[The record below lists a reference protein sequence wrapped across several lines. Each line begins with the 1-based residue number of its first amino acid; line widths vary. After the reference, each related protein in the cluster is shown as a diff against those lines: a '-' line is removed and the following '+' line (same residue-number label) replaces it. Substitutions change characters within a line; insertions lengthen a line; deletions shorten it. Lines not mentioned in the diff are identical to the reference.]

1 MPALQKSSGEAHM
14 AGSTRG
20 EETPIHDLSQCLEW
34 CRSGARPR
42 QAFKIGTEFERIA
55 IDAQGRPLPYH
66 GEVSIRTLLD
76 RLADRHGWN
85 RVLEAGQPIALERSG
100 ASVSLEPAGQFELSG
115 AVLPTIDAFRDELAQ
130 HLVEVDDVARDLGI
144 QFVYAGH
151 NPITP
156 LDQVPHMPK
165 GRYGIMRAWM
175 PRVGR
180 WGLNMM
186 HLTCTV
192 QANLDYSSEAEC
204 MEMMR
209 AGHLLTPVLIALF
222 ANSPYHAGKDTGY
235 ASFRG
240 HLWSDVDPQRCDV
253 RAFAFDPHATLQR
266 YVDWLL
272 DIPMYFVQEPGP
284 DGALRYRGLDGVF
297 TFRYFFQRG
306 LDGRRPT
313 MADWEV
319 HVSTVFP
326 DIRIKK
332 WIEVRQADVVPELAL
347 PALPAL
353 CKGLLYDAAARR
365 EVMELLG
372 DGDVRID
379 RDALREA
386 ACKDAL
392 TGVSGGLHVGELCKE
407 ALAIAHRGLD
417 RLHRA
422 TGEDAQAGRSLDVLD
437 AIVHGD
443 QPAFWQVQRQRLQS
457 GEGLRALV
465 GM

>member
-1 MPALQKSSGEAHM
+1 M

-20 EETPIHDLSQCLEW
+20 EETPIHDLSQCVEW

-42 QAFKIGTEFERIA
+42 TAFKIGTEFERLA
-55 IDAQGRPLPYH
+55 IGRDGKPLPYH
-66 GEVSIRTLLD
+66 GEASIRTLLD
-76 RLADRHGWN
+76 RLADRHGWH
-85 RVLEAGQPIALERSG
+85 RVLEQGQPIALERDG

-115 AVLPTIDAFRDELAQ
+115 AVLPTIAAFRDELTQ
-130 HLVEVDDVARDLGI
+130 HLAEVEDVSRDLGV

-151 NPITP
+151 NPLTQ
-156 LDQVPHMPK
+156 LADAPHMPK

-175 PRVGR
+175 PRVGH

-192 QANLDYSSEAEC
+192 QANLDYSSENEC

-209 AGHLLTPVLIALF
+209 AGHLLTPVLVALF
-222 ANSPYHAGKDTGY
+222 ANSPFHAGKDTGY

-240 HLWSDVDPQRCDV
+240 HLWSDVDNQRCDV
-253 RAFAFDPHATLQR
+253 RKFAFDPHATLQQ

-272 DIPMYFVQEPGP
+272 DVPMYFVQEPGD

-297 TFRYFFQRG
+297 SFRHFYDRG

-313 MADWEV
+313 LADWEV

-332 WIEVRQADVVPELAL
+332 WIEVRQADVVPPSAL

-353 CKGLLYDAAARR
+353 CKGLLYDTVARR

-372 DGDVRID
+372 DGDTRID
-379 RDALREA
+379 RDALREV

-392 TGVSGGLHVGELCKE
+392 VGASAGMHVGELSKE
-407 ALAIAHRGLD
+407 TLAIARRGLE
-417 RLHRA
+417 RLALA
-422 TGEDAQAGRSLDVLD
+422 TGDDADAGQSLDILD
-437 AIVHGD
+437 AIAHGD
-443 QPAFWQVQRQRLQS
+443 RPAFWQEQKRLLAA
-457 GEGLRALV
+457 GGGLAALV